1 MLLFKLLYIFF
12 IIVIFSKLHE
22 CFLGVF
28 FFGTLRYMK
37 AVKSLPLS
45 LSSQQHF
52 QSKKNIKKNKIA
64 TSLDC
69 DILS

>member
-22 CFLGVF
+22 CFLGGLF
-28 FFGTLRYMK
+28 LGHRYMK

-52 QSKKNIKKNKIA
+52 QSKKNIKKIKLLENLFP
-64 TSLDC
+64 S
-69 DILS
+69 